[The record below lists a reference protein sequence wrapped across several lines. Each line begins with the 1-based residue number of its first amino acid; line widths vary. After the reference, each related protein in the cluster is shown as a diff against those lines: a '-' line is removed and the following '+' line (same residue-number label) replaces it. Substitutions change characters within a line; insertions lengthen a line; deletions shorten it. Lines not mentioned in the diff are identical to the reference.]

1 MEFIMGLPLMEMRH
15 ESILVVYDTLMKS
28 AHFIP
33 MRMTYRIP
41 DIARFFIN
49 EIVRLYGFPRR
60 ILFDQGSIFTG
71 QFRTSFQEALATRL
85 NFSTS
90 YHLET
95 NGLTEGMNQIL
106 EVMLRMYVLN
116 QQKCWEDFLPLVDLR
131 TTTTIKVSL
140 VCHHASFS
148 TIDRFVGH

>member
-1 MEFIMGLPLMEMRH
+1 MLKKTISDRGSVFIG
-15 ESILVVYDTLMKS
+15 
-28 AHFIP
+28 
-33 MRMTYRIP
+33 
-41 DIARFFIN
+41 RFW
-49 EIVRLYGFPRR
+49 
-60 ILFDQGSIFTG
+60 
-71 QFRTSFQEALATRL
+71 TSFQEALATRL

-95 NGLTEGMNQIL
+95 NGMTEGMNQIL

-116 QQKCWEDFLPLVDLR
+116 QHKCWEDFLPLVDLR

-148 TIDRFVGH
+148 TIDRVVGH